1 MENTNPEVSARAAV
15 DAIADGNRAAAV
27 DAINQML
34 YGKSAETLDTYA
46 DVLAK
51 SYFGDVGKEP
61 EATAEPQTDETDNGN
76 DWRG

>member
-15 DAIADGNRAAAV
+15 DAIADGNRAKAV

-34 YGKSAETLDTYA
+34 YGKSAETLDNYA

-51 SYFGDVGKEP
+51 TYFGNIGAEEP
-61 EATAEPQTDETDNGN
+61 EATAQPETDETNNGN
-76 DWRG
+76 D